1 MSGAIEDLAKK
12 WITEPKYQK
21 VENTL
26 QSWTKSATTDSCLLV
41 SSHAFWQV
49 LYV

>member
-21 VENTL
+21 VDNTI
-26 QSWTKSATTDSCLLV
+26 QSWPKSITTDSCLLV

-49 LYV
+49 L